1 MEFSMKLTQEN
12 HLKAL
17 KEQNF
22 GLLLIALCEH
32 LSAQKIENF
41 IHWDH
46 MFAQDVKVEI
56 DGKFLTPAIDFVEKE
71 IRLTI
76 SWLVIKGSRWF
87 YIKISGMKNLN
98 VQNFSQET
106 RLFLKQRMQ
115 NIGRRLELRYW
126 MIKNYSAL
134 QRKIVDT
141 IIQVLVIYFAFIG
154 IKFGG

>member
-1 MEFSMKLTQEN
+1 MKLTREC
-12 HLKAL
+12 HLKTL

-32 LSAQKIENF
+32 LSAHKIENF

-46 MFAQDVKVEI
+46 TFKQDVKVEI
-56 DGKFLTPAIDFVEKE
+56 DGKFFTPTIDFVEKE

-87 YIKISGMKNLN
+87 YTKTFGMKNLN
-98 VQNFSQET
+98 VLNSFQEMK
-106 RLFLKQRMQ
+106 LFLKQRMQ
-115 NIGRRLELRYW
+115 NTDRRLKLRCW
-126 MIKNYSAL
+126 MIKDYSVL

-141 IIQVLVIYFAFIG
+141 ITQVLAICFAFIG
-154 IKFGG
+154 IKCGW

>member
-1 MEFSMKLTQEN
+1 MEFSMKLTQER

-56 DGKFLTPAIDFVEKE
+56 DGKLFTPTVDFVEKE
-71 IRLTI
+71 IRL
-76 SWLVIKGSRWF
+76 
-87 YIKISGMKNLN
+87 
-98 VQNFSQET
+98 
-106 RLFLKQRMQ
+106 
-115 NIGRRLELRYW
+115 
-126 MIKNYSAL
+126 
-134 QRKIVDT
+134 
-141 IIQVLVIYFAFIG
+141 VLS
-154 IKFGG
+154 